1 MESLTYSDTCPFVPP
16 ITAGRVIKI
25 YDGDTFTIGTFLEGK
40 AYRFSVRMRG
50 IDCNELKGPH
60 ADKAKMAR
68 DELSKLMFHKVV
80 VLQQVGYDKY
90 GRILAD
96 VYLGD
101 LHVNEWMLTNKYAVP
116 YFGGKRTVDAKDE
129 CDE

>member
-1 MESLTYSDTCPFVPP
+1 
-16 ITAGRVIKI
+16 
-25 YDGDTFTIGTFLEGK
+25 
-40 AYRFSVRMRG
+40 
-50 IDCNELKGPH
+50 
-60 ADKAKMAR
+60 MAR

-116 YFGGKRTVDAKDE
+116 YFGGKRTVDTKDE